1 MKDLTLYGIKRY
13 LIEMPDKAAV
23 IRTSRKEKKF
33 IRMYAQFGKEAL
45 CDPENDSSVR
55 NGGVVNLYIMLHSG
69 RDNQHVS
76 ALHPVRG
83 IRIKHGYFPFQKK
96 IKLIIAVRMLFHIA
110 EIQVFVIVDLE
121 IPGNH
126 ILTVQECSRQII
138 YHDFSCADKPVC
150 FRKKT

>member
-1 MKDLTLYGIKRY
+1 
-13 LIEMPDKAAV
+13 
-23 IRTSRKEKKF
+23 
-33 IRMYAQFGKEAL
+33 
-45 CDPENDSSVR
+45 
-55 NGGVVNLYIMLHSG
+55 
-69 RDNQHVS
+69 
-76 ALHPVRG
+76 VRG

-150 FRKKT
+150 FRKKHKTTYFAIFETNLTIDRISK